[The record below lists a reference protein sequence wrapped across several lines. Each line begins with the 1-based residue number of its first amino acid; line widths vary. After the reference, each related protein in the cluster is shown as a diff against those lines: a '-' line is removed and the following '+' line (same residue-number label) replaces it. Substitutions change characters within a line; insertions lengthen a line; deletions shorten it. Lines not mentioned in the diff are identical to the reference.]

1 MPGNTSPQTTTLPS
15 EHASPAPQVS
25 HKSPTLK
32 QEVDALRSHM
42 NWLQD
47 AIAASDSIDQRIKLG
62 RAYQESGY
70 CLARLLRTQHL
81 LHRGQD
87 TEWQQAV
94 NEAIA
99 QVLKEKGRL

>member
-1 MPGNTSPQTTTLPS
+1 MPGNTSPQTKTLPS